1 MSCCPATASSKSKSC
16 NQPVIARF
24 NASLSFRPMRLRRF
38 TVCGLQNSPENRYCN
53 VIIFVLRICSLLL
66 AGCINS
72 RRKRKDSIQAW
83 GIQEDLLRNQI
94 TSMNLILL
102 LKALSPNTFKLLLI
116 FIRVYHDWILSCFI
130 PALAGFCN
138 ADCTSSGS
146 LDKSNLNLILNECE
160 VC

>member
-1 MSCCPATASSKSKSC
+1 MTTIVPSHSSVAPCGRQLDFRWSCCPATASSKSKSC

-72 RRKRKDSIQAW
+72 RRKRKDSIQAR

-102 LKALSPNTFKLLLI
+102 LKGVVSQHL
-116 FIRVYHDWILSCFI
+116 
-130 PALAGFCN
+130 
-138 ADCTSSGS
+138 
-146 LDKSNLNLILNECE
+146 
-160 VC
+160 